1 MTREGFD
8 AACRAL
14 PAVTMVVQW
23 GESQVYKVG
32 GKMFALLGA
41 DSGCSLKCTEIA
53 YMALTEAGLGRKMP
67 YSSGGNWIA
76 FPTLGT
82 LPDEELT
89 ALLVQSHALVAAKL
103 TRAVRKE
110 LGLS

>member
-32 GKMFALLGA
+32 GRMFALLGS
-41 DSGCSLKCTEIA
+41 DDGCSLKCSEIA
-53 YMALTEAGLGRKMP
+53 YMALTVAGTGRKMP

-76 FPTLGT
+76 FPTLDT

-89 ALLVQSHALVAAKL
+89 ALLAQSHALIVAKL
-103 TRAVRKE
+103 TRAARRD
-110 LGLS
+110 LGLA

>member
-32 GKMFALLGA
+32 GKVFALLGRD
-41 DSGCSLKCTEIA
+41 DSCSLKTSEIA
-53 YMALTEAGLGRKMP
+53 YMALTEAGLGRRMP

-76 FPTLGT
+76 FPTLDT

-89 ALLVQSHALVAAKL
+89 ALLAQSHSLIAGKL
-103 TRAVRKE
+103 TRAVRRE
-110 LGLS
+110 LGLG